1 MPLDLPAFRR
11 LSCGI
16 VILNPDRE
24 LLLCHVT
31 GQDHWDL
38 PKGGLD
44 AGETPL
50 EAALRETREET
61 GLSLDAEADRLRDLG
76 RLRYTSKK
84 DLHLFA
90 IRLPR
95 FDLAQLHCASH
106 FQERP
111 TGRRLPEM
119 DGYDWVDFDGVAARC
134 TAKMAAVL
142 TTGLNLDRLLG
153 SLTEEESSATLA

>member
-1 MPLDLPAFRR
+1 MPLDLPSSRR

-16 VILNPDRE
+16 VILNPGRE

-31 GQDHWDL
+31 GQGHWDL
-38 PKGGLD
+38 PKGGMD

-61 GLSLDAEADRLRDLG
+61 GLSLAAEADRLRDLG
-76 RLRYTSKK
+76 RLRYTGKK

-90 IRLPR
+90 IRMPR
-95 FDLAQLHCASH
+95 FDLAPLHCASV
-106 FQERP
+106 FEERP
-111 TGRRLPEM
+111 SGRRLPEM
-119 DGYDWVDFDGVAARC
+119 DGYAWVGFERVAERC

-142 TTGLNLDRLLG
+142 TTTLNLDHLLG
-153 SLTEEESSATLA
+153 SLTEQERSATLA